1 MGCTCCEKLAEKK
14 QPNIINKGEYKM
26 GLIIGILLL
35 VIGFGIALTTY
46 TMIDEYRRT
55 KKEQTKPAPDITSI
69 IIAALYTLVTLAAGV
84 FYIFH

>member
-1 MGCTCCEKLAEKK
+1 MR
-14 QPNIINKGEYKM
+14 
-26 GLIIGILLL
+26 LIIGILLL

-69 IIAALYTLVTLAAGV
+69 IIAALYTLVTLSAGV
-84 FYIFH
+84 FYILY